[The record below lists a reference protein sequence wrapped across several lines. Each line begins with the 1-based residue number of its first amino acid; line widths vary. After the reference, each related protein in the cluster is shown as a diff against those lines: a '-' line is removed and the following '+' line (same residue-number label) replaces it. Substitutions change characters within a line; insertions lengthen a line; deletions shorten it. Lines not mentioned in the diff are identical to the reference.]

1 MKKLILT
8 AVLMTSSLLAENFA
22 NLQITNSTIFVNAQA
37 HIAKEDPIYLRG
49 GYLINKNK
57 HNFVYAGIK
66 SEGNLLG
73 DNSSIMASLFIDRV
87 YTKDYSA
94 MPIGIGASSYLPFL
108 QVPTFI
114 RGEIEYAPEILSFDK
129 ANRFLKANAEIGMQF
144 IENAEAFVGYRNIS
158 FNHTYNNAIYA
169 GVGFNF

>member
-1 MKKLILT
+1 MKKLLIAT
-8 AVLMTSSLLAENFA
+8 ALTSSMLFARNFA

-37 HIAKEDPIYLRG
+37 QISQSQPLYVRG

-57 HNFVYAGIK
+57 HYFVYAGIK

-73 DNSSIMASLFIDRV
+73 DNSSIMASLFIDGV

-114 RGEIEYAPEILSFDK
+114 RAEIEYAPEILSFNK

-144 IENAEAFVGYRNIS
+144 IKNAEAFVGYRNIS